1 MSWVRTS
8 DDAPD
13 HPKLIGLTDAAY
25 ALWHRALSYCNRQL
39 TDGFVPVGAVPALSR
54 STKPLDAAKELVTAR
69 LWEVADGGFQV
80 HDFADYQPSRASVE
94 EERRKKS
101 EDKQRAGHA
110 GGKRSAERRKQRASR
125 LEAAGKQTRSSG
137 QAAGLNSQAE
147 SQAEP
152 KQNEAPDPDPD
163 PEGEN
168 PPGPPSAAASAAT
181 PGSEPEPS
189 QPTTT
194 PQTLA
199 GIWPTNPEPGG
210 IEGPQR
216 ADAGDLEAMARH
228 AMTRPAELTPYER
241 SRVAKV
247 HARLVNT
254 LAISAEDRA
263 LIVEVDTK
271 LALRDNASAG
281 PAPSSYGAPIQ
292 LSGGSPPPIDFTI
305 NAGPKRETFKTKR
318 VASPLPEEE

>member
-39 TDGFVPVGAVPALSR
+39 TDGFVPAGAVPALSR
-54 STKPLDAAKELVTAR
+54 STKPGDAAKELVTAK
-69 LWEVADGGFQV
+69 LWEVAEGGFQV
-80 HDFADYQPSRASVE
+80 HDFLDYQPSKAKVE
-94 EERRKKS
+94 KEKREKS
-101 EDKQRAGHA
+101 EAKQRAGHA
-110 GGKRSAERRKQRASR
+110 GGKKSGARRKHVASR
-125 LEAAGKQTRSSG
+125 DEADAKQEGSRTPSTG
-137 QAAGLNSQAE
+137 QAGHQAHG
-147 SQAEP
+147 

-168 PPGPPSAAASAAT
+168 PPGPPSAAAPAAT
-181 PGSEPEPS
+181 TGSEPEPS
-189 QPTTT
+189 QPTAA

-199 GIWPTNPEPGG
+199 GIWPTDPETGG
-210 IEGPQR
+210 DGVHPSSL
-216 ADAGDLEAMARH
+216 GDLEAMARY
-228 AMTRPAELTPYER
+228 AMTRPADLTPYER

-271 LALRDNASAG
+271 LALRDDANAG
-281 PAPSSYGAPIQ
+281 PAQSSFAAPIQ
-292 LSGGSPPPIDFTI
+292 LSGGSPPPIDFTV
-305 NAGPKRETFKTKR
+305 NAGPKRETFKPKR
-318 VASPLPEEE
+318 LVAPSPTPEDE

>member
-39 TDGFVPVGAVPALSR
+39 TDGFVPSGAVPALSR
-54 STKPLDAAKELVTAR
+54 STKPLDAAKELVTAK
-69 LWEVADGGFQV
+69 LWEIADGGFQV

-101 EDKQRAGHA
+101 EDKQRAGHV
-110 GGKRSAERRKQRASR
+110 GGKRSAEKRKQRASR
-125 LEAAGKQTRSSG
+125 PEAASKQTRSSE
-137 QAAGLNSQAE
+137 QADGLNLQAE
-147 SQAEP
+147 TQAEP

-168 PPGPPSAAASAAT
+168 PPGPPSAAALAAT
-181 PGSEPEPS
+181 PGSDPD
-189 QPTTT
+189 
-194 PQTLA
+194 LA
-199 GIWPTNPEPGG
+199 TSPPFGLTGIWPKDPALGSD
-210 IEGPQR
+210 EGAPR
-216 ADAGDLEAMARH
+216 ADVADLEAMARH

-254 LAISAEDRA
+254 LALTAEDRA

-271 LALRDNASAG
+271 LTLRDEASAG
-281 PAPSSYGAPIQ
+281 PRPSSFGAPVQ
-292 LSGGSPPPIDFTI
+292 LSGVSPPPIDFTI
-305 NAGPKRETFKTKR
+305 NAGPKREIFKTKR
-318 VASPLPEEE
+318 VASPTLEDE